1 MVTGRTGNGQIMAHG
16 GSAVMLHHAAAVA
29 VVIMDMKWRPPH
41 AKRFVTVLASMAT
54 PGLLHLPILAAAALC
69 HDGGFDCTRGRSPRA
84 TGIPVR
90 RVFADAVIGINRQ
103 HDGNHPAATG
113 AATPSTAI
121 DVVWSRGHGD
131 LLADTGAG
139 AGGNADI
146 DVAIGAQSAAGVHP
160 FCADG
165 IGTARGRPGGAAGVR
180 PGVAAVAQRSSAR
193 ILPPA
198 GAAVLPPS
206 GGAAGYGAPVQAIA
220 WDTLQTLVESMP
232 QLQNLCAR
240 EIWQAA
246 GSGMAPFDQIGVRAP
261 TGVQAP
267 DGADGDDATTDAA
280 SELTR
285 ALAPWRRLRV
295 LRLEWQQR
303 DIAGFAS
310 ADFLDRFLI
319 PLAGNM
325 TAVQLCS
332 RETVTDTAFVH
343 LMTASPHLRTLV
355 LDTWTS
361 HLSIDAV
368 RELLARGAF
377 APFTSL
383 HLRFA
388 DWILG
393 FTQKDLVAIL
403 LQARACLQLDLSG
416 FEAPDDQHACADHL
430 LYAVARH
437 APQYTALLLPHD
449 MPGVTR
455 TAVRF
460 LLKRLRH
467 LTAIQ
472 MPCLLG
478 ARELE
483 LIVDRNPDLT
493 HLSLRGCEGL
503 DTDTVLALLA
513 RLPRLIALD
522 IRDTAIAIPVDAL
535 RKRHM
540 MPALQRI
547 EGGAAFRGWAVL
559 ASRLAGVCVHAHATV
574 WRDFEM
580 RAMCTCDF
588 GREENDYLEPA
599 LADAALA
606 ADADTEDATT
616 APPSP
621 FFVGVDAADQ
631 VSPLPVPSAP
641 DIQLV
646 LDAGHSRWMAAAD
659 HGIIEPSTSPWL
671 SPVVAVPK

>member
-1 MVTGRTGNGQIMAHG
+1 
-16 GSAVMLHHAAAVA
+16 
-29 VVIMDMKWRPPH
+29 
-41 AKRFVTVLASMAT
+41 MAT

-165 IGTARGRPGGAAGVR
+165 IGTARGRPGGAAGRAPRSCRHLVALLDTAHR
-180 PGVAAVAQRSSAR
+180 NPTLARHLIQLDMGQVPLLYWPISHREPPVPGVVYPLSWPALRLAPTLMRGGPFNHVARLS
-193 ILPPA
+193 
-198 GAAVLPPS
+198 
-206 GGAAGYGAPVQAIA
+206 VQAIA

-646 LDAGHSRWMAAAD
+646 LDAGHSR
-659 HGIIEPSTSPWL
+659 
-671 SPVVAVPK
+671 